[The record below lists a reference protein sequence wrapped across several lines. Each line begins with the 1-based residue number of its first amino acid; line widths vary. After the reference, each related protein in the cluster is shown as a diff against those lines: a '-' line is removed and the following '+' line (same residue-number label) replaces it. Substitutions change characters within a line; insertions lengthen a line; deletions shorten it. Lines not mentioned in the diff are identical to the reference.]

1 MGTVRPN
8 ITERS
13 DITKRLNITVR
24 PNITERS
31 DIIKSLNITVRPNIT
46 ERSDITERPS
56 ITERSDVI
64 ENPDITCQSIK
75 NLFITLKRGSTIR
88 KYPTRKAI
96 RKSFIT
102 VNQNTI
108 RRSSITVN
116 HVIWHQSIKRES
128 NLIRFL

>member
-1 MGTVRPN
+1 MGESPNIMERSDIIESPNIMERPS

-13 DITKRLNITVR
+13 DITERPNITVK
-24 PNITERS
+24 PNITERL
-31 DIIKSLNITVRPNIT
+31 DITKSLNITVRPNIT
-46 ERSDITERPS
+46 QRLDI
-56 ITERSDVI
+56 I
-64 ENPDITCQSIK
+64 ESPDITCQSIK

-108 RRSSITVN
+108 RRSSITV
-116 HVIWHQSIKRES
+116 
-128 NLIRFL
+128 

>member
-1 MGTVRPN
+1 MGMERPNITVKPNN

-13 DITKRLNITVR
+13 DI
-24 PNITERS
+24 
-31 DIIKSLNITVRPNIT
+31 
-46 ERSDITERPS
+46 
-56 ITERSDVI
+56 I

-116 HVIWHQSIKRES
+116 HVIWYQSIKRES
-128 NLIRFL
+128 NLIRFLTKKCLKCQSREIMNDI